1 MSLILICMDW
11 IILITTFGLLFLGE
25 LGDKTQLIVFNLSLE
40 QEKPYKIGIGATIG
54 FAAIVSLG
62 VFIGAVITKY
72 IPLSVIN
79 IISGIV
85 FIVIG
90 LLGIPGIKKIYNEK
104 KNRDI
109 VEEINDLTKVEE
121 SESKDI
127 ATSILSRIKKNGYLA
142 GFFSIFIMELGDKT
156 QILTITLTST
166 SNSPIEVWIGSFFA
180 LVSLAWL
187 GVFFGALIAKKIPKF
202 YLKLGSVIIFITIG
216 VITLLTAI

>member
-1 MSLILICMDW
+1 MDW
-11 IILITTFGLLFLGE
+11 IILLTTFGLLFLGE

-40 QEKPYKIGIGATIG
+40 QEKPYKVGIGATLG
-54 FAAIVSLG
+54 FAVIVTLG
-62 VFIGAVITKY
+62 VFIGAVLTKF

-79 IISGIV
+79 IISGIM

-104 KNRDI
+104 KNRVV
-109 VEEINDLTKVEE
+109 VEEINDPIKVEE
-121 SESKDI
+121 FDNNNTPTSMLSKV
-127 ATSILSRIKKNGYLA
+127 KKNGYLA

-156 QILTITLTST
+156 QILTITLVSK
-166 SNSPIEVWIGSFFA
+166 SNSPIEVWIGSFLA
-180 LVSLAWL
+180 LITLAWL

-216 VITLLTAI
+216 VIILLTSI

>member
-1 MSLILICMDW
+1 MDW
-11 IILITTFGLLFLGE
+11 IILLTTFGLLFLGE

-40 QEKPYKIGIGATIG
+40 QEKPYKVGIGATLG
-54 FAAIVSLG
+54 FAVIVTLG
-62 VFIGAVITKY
+62 VFIGAVLTKF

-79 IISGIV
+79 IISGIM

-104 KNRDI
+104 KNRVV
-109 VEEINDLTKVEE
+109 VEEINDPIKVEE
-121 SESKDI
+121 FDNNNTPTSMLSKV
-127 ATSILSRIKKNGYLA
+127 KKNGYLA

-156 QILTITLTST
+156 QILTITLASK
-166 SNSPIEVWIGSFFA
+166 SNSPIEVWIGSFLA
-180 LVSLAWL
+180 LITLAWL

-216 VITLLTAI
+216 VIILLTSI

>member
-1 MSLILICMDW
+1 MDW
-11 IILITTFGLLFLGE
+11 IILLTTFGLLFLGE

-40 QEKPYKIGIGATIG
+40 QEKPYKVGIGATLG
-54 FAAIVSLG
+54 FAVIVTLG
-62 VFIGAVITKY
+62 VFIGAVLTKF

-104 KNRDI
+104 KNRVV
-109 VEEINDLTKVEE
+109 VEEINDPIKVEE
-121 SESKDI
+121 FDNNNTPTSMLSKV
-127 ATSILSRIKKNGYLA
+127 KKNGYLA

-156 QILTITLTST
+156 QILTITLVSK
-166 SNSPIEVWIGSFFA
+166 SNSPIEVWIGSFLA
-180 LVSLAWL
+180 LITLAWL

-216 VITLLTAI
+216 VIILLTSI

>member
-1 MSLILICMDW
+1 MDW
-11 IILITTFGLLFLGE
+11 IILLTTFGLLFLGE

-40 QEKPYKIGIGATIG
+40 QEKPYKVGIGATLG
-54 FAAIVSLG
+54 FAVIVTLG
-62 VFIGAVITKY
+62 VFIGAVLTKF

-104 KNRDI
+104 KNRVV
-109 VEEINDLTKVEE
+109 VEEINDPIKVEE
-121 SESKDI
+121 FDNNNTPTSMLSKV
-127 ATSILSRIKKNGYLA
+127 KKNGYLA

-156 QILTITLTST
+156 QILTITLVSK
-166 SNSPIEVWIGSFFA
+166 SNSPIEVWIGSFLA
-180 LVSLAWL
+180 LITLAWL
-187 GVFFGALIAKKIPKF
+187 GVFFGALIAKKIPKS

-216 VITLLTAI
+216 VILLLTSI

>member
-1 MSLILICMDW
+1 MDW
-11 IILITTFGLLFLGE
+11 IILLTTFGLLFLGE

-40 QEKPYKIGIGATIG
+40 QEKPYKVGIGATLG
-54 FAAIVSLG
+54 FAVIVTLG
-62 VFIGAVITKY
+62 VFIGAVLTKF

-79 IISGIV
+79 IISGIM

-104 KNRDI
+104 KNRVV
-109 VEEINDLTKVEE
+109 VEEINDPIKVEE
-121 SESKDI
+121 FDNNNTPTSMLSKV
-127 ATSILSRIKKNGYLA
+127 KKNGYLA

-156 QILTITLTST
+156 QILTITLASK
-166 SNSPIEVWIGSFFA
+166 SNSPIEVWIGSFLA
-180 LVSLAWL
+180 LITLAWL

-216 VITLLTAI
+216 VITLLTSI